1 MKLIE
6 VAKLRQAFIAA
17 SIIILM
23 QLNAWTIPPS
33 SFVVE
38 TDNIKMSM
46 LAVKQARFIITYDSE
61 DFILPETATQRII
74 SVSRTDKGTRLEI
87 LTGERIAGDKKGPGK
102 HLANTPLL
110 RTDDEIIKKS
120 GEKFNK
126 SSNPVE
132 EISSYV
138 YRHIRNKTTG
148 LPLITAPLI
157 MKNRTGDCTEHA
169 VLAAALFRS
178 AGIPARGVTGMIFAP
193 EFMGEKNV
201 FVYHMWIE
209 VFYMGRWQPVD
220 PTRPGNRNFSP
231 YIAFAYHDLKSEV
244 PMSYLA
250 AVSNLNN
257 IKVKLKRVD

>member
-1 MKLIE
+1 MKLINL
-6 VAKLRQAFIAA
+6 KHTLSAA

-46 LAVKQARFIITYDSE
+46 LAVKQARFIITYDSA
-61 DFILPETATQRII
+61 DFILPETATQKIV
-74 SVSRTDKGTRLEI
+74 SVSGTERGARLEV
-87 LTGERIAGDKKGPGK
+87 LTGERITGNKNNPEK

-120 GEKFNK
+120 GEKFRK
-126 SSNPVE
+126 SSNPVD
-132 EISSYV
+132 EISSFV
-138 YRHIRNKTTG
+138 YRHIHNKTTG

-178 AGIPARGVTGMIFAP
+178 AGIPARGVTGMIFAR
-193 EFMGEKNV
+193 EFMGRENV

-220 PTRPGNRNFSP
+220 PTRPENRNFSP

-244 PMSYLA
+244 PMSYLR

-257 IKVKLKRVD
+257 IKVKLKSVK